1 MRRRIVTADLDNNK
15 IRKLLNYR
23 ESCNNIGKRGK
34 PLEELACYIF
44 KNIPGI
50 EILAKNQHDKYHSY
64 EIDLVLWNDQDRK
77 GVYFLPSR
85 VIIECKNWKA
95 PVNVKELS
103 WFIQKV
109 KSNGLSLGIL
119 VAQTGI
125 SGSESGGAYAYHV
138 LEKALSEGCQII
150 VLTAKD
156 LENITNTGQIVE
168 ILKEKYRAPL
178 IPVKN
183 S

>member
-1 MRRRIVTADLDNNK
+1 MRRRTVTADLDNNK

-23 ESCNNIGKRGK
+23 ESRNNIGTSGK
-34 PLEELACYIF
+34 PLEELAYYIF
-44 KNIPGI
+44 NIIPGI
-50 EILAKNQHDKYHSY
+50 EILAKNQLDKYHSH
-64 EIDLVLWNDQDRK
+64 EIDLVLWNDQDRN
-77 GVYFLPSR
+77 GLYFLPPR
-85 VIIECKNWKA
+85 IIIECKNWKD

-125 SGSESGGAYAYHV
+125 SGSESGGTHAYRE

-156 LENITNTGQIVE
+156 IENITNTEQIVE